1 MSSGGKFHFRLYVA
15 GESPNSVQAIA
26 NLHTLCREHLSG
38 QHEIEI
44 LDVVKHPS
52 RALEDNILLTPTLV
66 KLAPKPSSRI
76 IGNLSNTQTVMQAC
90 GLTSQTG

>member
-1 MSSGGKFHFRLYVA
+1 MSQGRKFQFRLYVA

-26 NLHTLCREHLSG
+26 NLYALCHEYLPG

-44 LDVVKHPS
+44 LDVVKHPQ

-66 KLAPKPSSRI
+66 KLFPKPGSRI
-76 IGNLSNTQTVMQAC
+76 IGNLSNTPTVMQAC
-90 GLTSQTG
+90 GLKAALE